1 MATNPNNAIGTNAG
15 YGGRTSANAFNDVLS
30 GFSRGILSGWNC
42 VPNAGLTLSLG
53 GNGNTR
59 DVAIAQDNIG
69 DKLTIN
75 NISNSPVNITLA
87 AAPGT
92 NTRID
97 AIVAY
102 VDNPPQGQSTVA
114 DNPESCGLLDVT
126 GVPAASPVAPSD
138 SAIRTAIT
146 ADGASGTTAYY
157 VVLAYVTVAAGTT
170 DIDASMI
177 RRGGVARSREL
188 SFTNNAKITPTLTGA
203 TMGNINDVYY
213 ALNEDGTAGK
223 IYGRLRLTATSST
236 VVVTLPISGLQPT
249 SQFTIASAC
258 FFVVVKE
265 SLFHAINARDMV
277 VNTNGT
283 CTVTFTNTSAGESTT
298 IWFPPCIYFFN
309 DFGDEGE

>member
-1 MATNPNNAIGTNAG
+1 MASNPNNAIGTNAG

-53 GNGNTR
+53 GDGNTR

-69 DKLTIN
+69 DKVTIN
-75 NISNSPVNITLA
+75 NISNAPVDITLS

-114 DNPESCGLLDVT
+114 DNPESCGLIDVT
-126 GVPAASPVAPSD
+126 GIPAASPVAPND

-157 VVLAYVTVAAGTT
+157 VVLAYVTIAAGTT
-170 DIDASMI
+170 DIDAGMI

-188 SFTNNAKITPTLTGA
+188 AFTNNARITPTVTGG
-203 TMGNINDVYY
+203 TIGNINNVYY

-223 IYGRLRLTATSST
+223 IYGSLRFTTASST
-236 VVVTLPISGLQPT
+236 SVVTLPISGLNPT

-258 FFVVVKE
+258 YFT
-265 SLFHAINARDMV
+265 SISGSSINAINARDMV

-283 CTVTFTNTSAGESTT
+283 CTISFSGSSSGESIT

-309 DFGDEGE
+309 DFGDDEG